1 MNQHINRQ
9 ILRKKRQEFPDGY
22 YTRNDGFKLL
32 AMAVIMIIVLV
43 ACARALM

>member
-9 ILRKKRQEFPDGY
+9 ILRKKREEFPDGY

-32 AMAVIMIIVLV
+32 AMAAIMIAILV
-43 ACARALM
+43 VCARTLM